1 MQRNPEPDQRR
12 ETGVR
17 TRNRL
22 IAATLD
28 LLAARGEDGLTLREI
43 TDAAGANVS
52 AVSYH
57 FGSLHALRDTAIAEA
72 LKRYLDAQQE
82 AVDALGPESTV
93 EDVASA
99 FARQMI
105 RALAAG
111 GRELDVIRIVARTGI
126 DPPKAWDRFDPTFER
141 HRVQIVRV
149 LKVNLPD
156 VKHAE
161 LVFRIRAAAGLLNW
175 LAIAPVGDVLRGKSE
190 AQIERWVVPLIAGAF
205 RGASAG

>member
-1 MQRNPEPDQRR
+1 MERAPEPDQRR
-12 ETGVR
+12 ETGLR

-22 IAATLD
+22 IGVTLD

-57 FGSLHALRDTAIAEA
+57 FGSLQALCDTAIAEA
-72 LKRYLDAQQE
+72 LGQYLDAQQE
-82 AVDALGPESTV
+82 AVGALGPESTV

-126 DPPKAWDRFDPTFER
+126 DPPDAWDRFDPSFER
-141 HRVQIVRV
+141 HRVQIVRL

-156 VKHAE
+156 VRHAE

-175 LAIAPVGDVLRGKSE
+175 LAIAPVGEALRGKSD
-190 AQIERWVVPLIAGAF
+190 AQIERWVVPVIAGAI
-205 RGASAG
+205 RGASIA